1 MYIFISVIHVFV
13 CVCLV
18 ITVLLQSGKGGG
30 LAGAFGGGGT
40 QAVFGG
46 RGAATFLSRAT
57 SGLAIT
63 FMLTSL
69 LLTVIGG
76 SRARKSAL
84 ATQAQEEGVAA
95 PFTPAG
101 APQGATDEGAQPTQG
116 VMPGT
121 AVDPNAGAAGVGA
134 PPAGAGDGTQQ
145 VPPSGAG
152 AGTAQPPAGAGTGTP
167 PAQEPVPVP
176 PPGGN

>member
-1 MYIFISVIHVFV
+1 MYAFVGVIHVLV
-13 CVCLV
+13 CAFLV
-18 ITVLLQSGKGGG
+18 VTVLLQSGKGGG

-57 SGLAIT
+57 TVLAIC

-69 LLTVIGG
+69 TMTVIGG
-76 SRARKSAL
+76 SGARKSAL

-95 PFTPAG
+95 PFTP
-101 APQGATDEGAQPTQG
+101 T
-116 VMPGT
+116 
-121 AVDPNAGAAGVGA
+121 A
-134 PPAGAGDGTQQ
+134 PPGAGDEGTQPSQ
-145 VPPSGAG
+145 GVLPMSGAPANTAPAG
-152 AGTAQPPAGAGTGTP
+152 SPATDAGTPAETPGAT
-167 PAQEPVPVP
+167 VV

>member
-1 MYIFISVIHVFV
+1 MYAFISVIHIIV

-69 LLTVIGG
+69 ILTVIGG
-76 SRARKSAL
+76 SRTRRSAL

-95 PFTPAG
+95 PFTPGG
-101 APQGATDEGAQPTQG
+101 APQGAVDEGAQPTQG

-121 AVDPNAGAAGVGA
+121 AVDPNAGGG
-134 PPAGAGDGTQQ
+134 GQQ

-152 AGTAQPPAGAGTGTP
+152 TSQPPAGAGTTP
-167 PAQEPVPVP
+167 TPEPVPAP

>member
-1 MYIFISVIHVFV
+1 MYTFISSIHILV

-46 RGAATFLSRAT
+46 RGAATFLTRAT
-57 SGLAIT
+57 TALAIT

-69 LLTVIGG
+69 TLTVIGG
-76 SRARKSAL
+76 SRARRSAL

-101 APQGATDEGAQPTQG
+101 APATTEGAQPTQG

-121 AVDPNAGAAGVGA
+121 AVDPNAGAAGAGA
-134 PPAGAGDGTQQ
+134 PPTDAGAGTQQ
-145 VPPSGAG
+145 VPPG
-152 AGTAQPPAGAGTGTP
+152 GAGTGTQQAP
-167 PAQEPVPVP
+167 PSGAGTTPAQEPVPVP
-176 PPGGN
+176 PPGSN